1 MYLKFTIAISQTGE
15 LNAHFN
21 SVRAILLFI
30 LFHSWWLGKALNTVI
45 QPPELRLMLSRVH
58 MRIKLKSMKE
68 RNSKKKTV
76 VLHLKGPLYSPP
88 TFKGKE
94 RIHRRNFAELAAL
107 RSW

>member
-30 LFHSWWLGKALNTVI
+30 LFNSLRLGKALNTVI

-68 RNSKKKTV
+68 QNSKKKTV
-76 VLHLKGPLYSPP
+76 VLHLKGRGSS
-88 TFKGKE
+88 KGEILKDG
-94 RIHRRNFAELAAL
+94 
-107 RSW
+107 

>member
-76 VLHLKGPLYSPP
+76 VLHLKGRGSS
-88 TFKGKE
+88 KGEMLKDG
-94 RIHRRNFAELAAL
+94 
-107 RSW
+107 